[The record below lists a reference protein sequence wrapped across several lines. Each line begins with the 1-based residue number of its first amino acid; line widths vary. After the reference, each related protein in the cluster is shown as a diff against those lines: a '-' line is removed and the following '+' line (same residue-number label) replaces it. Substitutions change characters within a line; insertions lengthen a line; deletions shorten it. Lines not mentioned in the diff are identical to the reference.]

1 MTYKVERY
9 TQKHER
15 AWNDFLEKSKNSH
28 FMFFRQY
35 TDYHSDRFEDF
46 SLIFSDEKGR
56 VVALLPA
63 NLANGVCYT
72 HQGLSFGGFLTTE
85 KTSTQDVIALF
96 NTLIDYLKQNAISR
110 LVYKPVPHFYHSLP
124 AQEDL
129 YALYRNGAA
138 LVRRDVSSVIDL
150 QRPIRYSKG
159 RKWSVNK
166 AKKANV
172 SVVEKKDLSEFWSL
186 LTNTL
191 ESQHKAQPVHT
202 IKEVQSLRNAFP
214 DNIRLFVAERDQLLL
229 AGALLFVNRDVVH
242 TQYLANS
249 EAGRE
254 MAALDL
260 VLDYL
265 ITGAFREFRYFSF
278 GISTEDNGRYLNEG
292 LIAQKEGFGARA
304 VVHDI
309 YEIAIP

>member
-9 TQKHER
+9 TQKDER
-15 AWNDFLEKSKNSH
+15 AWNDFLRRSKNGH

-35 TDYHSDRFEDF
+35 TEYHRDRFEDF
-46 SLIFSDEKGR
+46 SLMFFDQKGR
-56 VVALLPA
+56 VAAVLPA
-63 NLANGVCYT
+63 NLADGVCYS
-72 HQGLSFGGFLTTE
+72 HQGLSFGGFVTTE
-85 KTSTQDVIALF
+85 KTSTEDMVSLF
-96 NTLIDYLKQNAISR
+96 EAFIEYLKQHMVSK
-110 LVYKPVPHFYHSLP
+110 LVYKPIPSFYHSLP

-129 YALYRNGAA
+129 YALYRNDAS

-150 QRPIRYSKG
+150 QQPIRYSKG

-166 AKKANV
+166 AKKV
-172 SVVEKKDLSEFWSL
+172 GISISEKEDLSQFWSL
-186 LTNTL
+186 LSGTL
-191 ESQHKAQPVHT
+191 ASQHQVRPVHT
-202 IKEVQSLRNAFP
+202 LEEIHNLRTLFP
-214 DNIRLFVAERDQLLL
+214 DNIRLFVAEKGGELL
-229 AGALLFVNRDVVH
+229 AGALLFVNKHVVH

-249 EAGRE
+249 SAGRE

-265 ITGAFREFRYFSF
+265 IKEEFREFRHFSF

-304 VVHDI
+304 VVHDV
-309 YEIAIP
+309 YEIDIP